1 MTRPSP
7 LVEYEHAA
15 AQRAACA
22 ARPSRWR
29 ACASCRD
36 AYRRAIVRLILAG
49 AAWGIVALVAIATI
63 GGTVALLTIGLAPEP
78 VTDYQLPT
86 L

>member
-15 AQRAACA
+15 EQRAECRA
-22 ARPSRWR
+22 ARGDWGCGGCR
-29 ACASCRD
+29 A

-49 AAWGIVALVAIATI
+49 AAWGVVALVAIAII
-63 GGTVALLTIGLAPEP
+63 GGIVALLTIGLAPEP